1 MAAGQ
6 RPAGRAKAGCLPR
19 CLRRAPCRRR
29 HSPLVWGQRTWCYR
43 RVNHLCEVTA
53 CHLPGGEPGS
63 SRRHARHRRRG
74 QHRQV

>member
-6 RPAGRAKAGCLPR
+6 GPAGGAKAGCLPR
-19 CLRRAPCRRR
+19 RLRRTPCRRR
-29 HSPLVWGQRTWCYR
+29 HSPLVSGQRRWCYR

-53 CHLPGGEPGS
+53 FHLPGGEPGS

-74 QHRQV
+74 QDGQV